1 MEYLSRKENPIC
13 HLWQILWAIALS
25 TGIMALVI
33 SFFSLN
39 TGFEGMNPPF
49 WYAVFIFG
57 LAILMPLYSLPA
69 FFAHRKQMKAR
80 RAITFWNL
88 VAGWTLIGYV
98 ICVIYV
104 RLHDE

>member
-1 MEYLSRKENPIC
+1 MEYLPAKENPIC
-13 HLWQILWAIALS
+13 NLWKILWAIAVS
-25 TGIMALVI
+25 TGIMAFII

-49 WYAVFIFG
+49 WYGVFIFG

-69 FFAHRKQMKAR
+69 FFAHRKRMKAR
-80 RAITFWNL
+80 RSVAAWNL
-88 VAGWTLIGYV
+88 LLGWTLIGYV
-98 ICVIYV
+98 ICAVYV